1 MANTAK
7 KADKNNGNSS
17 KMFKTKRVL
26 SESWAE
32 LSPAKSTKR
41 TMTTKTKKTEG
52 EGGKGWVFKLEK
64 AKIRA
69 KGKVQ
74 TKTKNKTDSTT
85 TNKQDPQDTPAGR
98 WITTYYQATKGARF
112 SLFWG
117 MTMAPTMATPE
128 SVHTHTH
135 TLSKVNVARAG

>member
-1 MANTAK
+1 
-7 KADKNNGNSS
+7 
-17 KMFKTKRVL
+17 
-26 SESWAE
+26 
-32 LSPAKSTKR
+32 
-41 TMTTKTKKTEG
+41 MTTKTKKTEG
-52 EGGKGWVFKLEK
+52 EGGEGGKGWVFKLEE

-85 TNKQDPQDTPAGR
+85 TSKQNPQDTPAGR
-98 WITTYYQATKGARF
+98 RITTYYQATKGARF

-128 SVHTHTH
+128 SVHTHTPFQ
-135 TLSKVNVARAG
+135 R

>member
-1 MANTAK
+1 
-7 KADKNNGNSS
+7 
-17 KMFKTKRVL
+17 
-26 SESWAE
+26 
-32 LSPAKSTKR
+32 
-41 TMTTKTKKTEG
+41 
-52 EGGKGWVFKLEK
+52 VFKLEE

-85 TNKQDPQDTPAGR
+85 TSKQNPQDTPAGR
-98 WITTYYQATKGARF
+98 RITTYYQATKGARF

-135 TLSKVNVARAG
+135 PFKGKSSKGWMIIRCGNAARSFECMPSKSLGPWMCLLD